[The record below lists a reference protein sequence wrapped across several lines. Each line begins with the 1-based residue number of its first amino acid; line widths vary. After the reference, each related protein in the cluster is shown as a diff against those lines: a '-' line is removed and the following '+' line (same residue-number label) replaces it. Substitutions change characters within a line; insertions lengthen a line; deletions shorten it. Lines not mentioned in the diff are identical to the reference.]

1 MTKFQKSSIDEIRD
15 AFAEPANVSAQQDE
29 MIFNIFHDSG
39 DRISGTVIPDS
50 YSDVCHI
57 RVGVGGRE
65 IAVFP
70 TNEFNPGALAQGLH
84 ESGLVNFSITEQS
97 LPGLSAFA
105 DLEIREA
112 KTDILLYRRFQ
123 PSMLFGKYLRL
134 ETHLLP
140 LWRLDDAV
148 EFRFQQ
154 HYRGIDTLSFYT
166 SRQIFHLSQGLDLC
180 KRAISNQEFHVLHQ

>member
-1 MTKFQKSSIDEIRD
+1 
-15 AFAEPANVSAQQDE
+15 

-97 LPGLSAFA
+97 LPGLPLCRLGHSRSQDRHSVISPVSAINAF
-105 DLEIREA
+105 RE
-112 KTDILLYRRFQ
+112 
-123 PSMLFGKYLRL
+123 M
-134 ETHLLP
+134 
-140 LWRLDDAV
+140 
-148 EFRFQQ
+148 
-154 HYRGIDTLSFYT
+154 
-166 SRQIFHLSQGLDLC
+166 
-180 KRAISNQEFHVLHQ
+180 